1 VYFGTEKKE
10 NIFFG
15 LAPPL
20 GLLYIARVLK
30 DQGDKV
36 TILDFSA
43 EPFEEQKIVN
53 GLEKADVVGITVL
66 SFSIENVV
74 DVIKIIR
81 KTKPEIKVIIGG
93 PHCTLF
99 PKEALEETWADIS
112 VQGDGEAIITE
123 IKKAIEGEK
132 SFSDIAGI
140 YYKDKNEIK
149 EGLAFELVNNLDSV
163 SFPARELVE
172 KYIYG
177 REYNP
182 KIKKGE
188 FTSIVTTRG
197 CPHNCTFC
205 SRNSISMKKYRTRSA
220 KNILDELKS
229 LSKKGYKYVAFEDD
243 CFLANKKI
251 ANELFDKIIKEKINM
266 KFIITAARVDSAD
279 EELYMKMKYAGVTH
293 LQYGL
298 ESGNQDVLDF
308 YNKKTS
314 VDQIRYAVNLS
325 HKMGFFTIGS
335 FIIGA
340 PFETKDHFNNT
351 VNFAKTLP
359 LESVSFLPLRYIAGS
374 KLWCDA
380 VEEKKISEKEYVVL
394 ADSKRGLGAFT
405 KEEIAKYC
413 RNTSMEFYLRP
424 QFFLRLLIKSLK
436 NNDLGFLQSY
446 ISLFFSRKI

>member
-1 VYFGTEKKE
+1 M
-10 NIFFG
+10 
-15 LAPPL
+15 APPL
-20 GLLYIARVLK
+20 GLLYIAK
-30 DQGDKV
+30 IIEEKGDKI

-53 GLEKADVVGITVL
+53 AVKKADVVGITVL
-66 SFSIENVV
+66 SFALENVV
-74 DVIKIIR
+74 DIVKIIR
-81 KTKPEIKVIIGG
+81 KIKTKIKVIIGG

-99 PKEALEETWADIS
+99 PENALEETQADIS
-112 VQGDGEAIITE
+112 VQGDGEVVITE
-123 IKKAIEGEK
+123 IKKAIESEMP
-132 SFSDIAGI
+132 FSDISGI
-140 YYKDKNEIK
+140 FYKDKNEIK
-149 EGLAFELVNNLDSV
+149 KGLPLELITNLDTV

-182 KIKKGE
+182 KIGKGE

-197 CPHNCTFC
+197 CPHSCTFC
-205 SRNSISMKKYRTRSA
+205 SRNSISMKKYRTRTA
-220 KNILDELKS
+220 KNILEELKS
-229 LSKKGYKYVAFEDD
+229 LKKKGYRYVAFEDD
-243 CFLANKKI
+243 CFLANKRI
-251 ANELFDKIIKEKINM
+251 AHELFDGIIKEKINM
-266 KFIITAARVDSAD
+266 KFIITAARVDAAE
-279 EELYMKMKYAGVTH
+279 EELFQKMKKAGVTH

-308 YNKKTS
+308 YNKKTT

-335 FIIGA
+335 FIFGA
-340 PFETKDHFNNT
+340 PFETKNHFKST

-374 KLWCDA
+374 KLWRNA

-394 ADSKRGLGAFT
+394 ADSKRGLGLCT
-405 KEEIAKYC
+405 KEEIADYC
-413 RNTSMEFYLRP
+413 RNANIEFYLRP

-436 NNDLGFLQSY
+436 NDDLGFLQSY
-446 ISLFFSRKI
+446 ISLFFSNLKDSFKFLGKKSRKK